1 MILYIWKLEDG
12 AFNNVTVIDDAS
24 SVIWVQRLNE
34 IGEFEIY
41 IRASAERLKLF
52 NEGDVFITRPDSE
65 IAMYVEMVKLD
76 TNEETGDY
84 LTVSGRSAEVILSW
98 RVVQFQMFA
107 GSSETVENIIRFL
120 FVQKFIT
127 AGVGQIS
134 WLSIEEAH
142 GWEEGTTHQYTGR
155 SLEEIFNSLCVTYDY
170 GFKLKWLGNGFEF
183 QLYKGTD
190 RSFDQNVNTYVV
202 FSPEFENLGN
212 TEYIKNTSEYA
223 NAAVIGGEGEGSERV
238 FVSIAEQGKS
248 GFYFRQV
255 YLDARNSSQE
265 ELSLDAYKEQLANDG
280 KDQLEQLRVTAEYT
294 GEVLNYN
301 QYVYGVDYFLGDKVS
316 TKNEYGIKGNAV
328 VTEITEVEDE
338 SGYKLVPTLSEWT
351 PASYEED

>member
-12 AFNNVTVIDDAS
+12 AFNNVAVIDDAS

-65 IAMYVEMVKLD
+65 IAMYVETVKLD

-98 RVVQFQMFA
+98 RVVQFYMFN
-107 GSSETVENIIRFL
+107 SSDESIENIIRFL
-120 FVQKFIT
+120 FTEKFIA
-127 AGVGQIS
+127 AGVGKIPWVS
-134 WLSIEEAH
+134 LETAH
-142 GWEEGTTHQYTGR
+142 GWEEGSPHQYTGR

-190 RSFDQNVNTYVV
+190 RSYDQNVNTYVV

-212 TEYIKNTSEYA
+212 SEYVKDTSQYA
-223 NAAVIGGEGEGSERV
+223 NAAVIGGEGEGSDRV

-255 YLDARNSSQE
+255 YLDARHSSQE
-265 ELSLDAYKEQLANDG
+265 ELTLEAYKEQLANDG